1 MLVAIYSKYQ
11 HTLVHSY
18 KTQNGRKIGH
28 KSREFW
34 HWQQAHKAPWQFEQN
49 CVFSLPDM
57 PFKKPCMQNN
67 NCCFPITLLTPN
79 TQTSDHKTTPAK
91 HLWPRTRNSTSNLI
105 YWGATI
111 WLKGEKMPTR
121 QHPRRHLYAGIPVVM
136 WLFLVS
142 IVVANSSLAFG
153 IGILFIELHVKRKSR
168 LHNLKK
174 LIAMVITLFF
184 SNCWRLS

>member
-1 MLVAIYSKYQ
+1 MTPDPQ
-11 HTLVHSY
+11 HHL
-18 KTQNGRKIGH
+18 
-28 KSREFW
+28 
-34 HWQQAHKAPWQFEQN
+34 
-49 CVFSLPDM
+49 
-57 PFKKPCMQNN
+57 KPH
-67 NCCFPITLLTPN
+67 LL
-79 TQTSDHKTTPAK
+79 
-91 HLWPRTRNSTSNLI
+91 
-105 YWGATI
+105 GATI

-174 LIAMVITLFF
+174 TNSNGNNPVFLEMLKVILGKGEREARLIGVFSQCICRFYKSITSLLNKISKFKVLF
-184 SNCWRLS
+184 